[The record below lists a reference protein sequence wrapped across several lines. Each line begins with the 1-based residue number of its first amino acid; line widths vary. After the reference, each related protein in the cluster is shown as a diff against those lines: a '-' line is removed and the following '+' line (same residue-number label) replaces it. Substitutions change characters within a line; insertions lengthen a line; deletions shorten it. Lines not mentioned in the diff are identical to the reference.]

1 MARISNTTAY
11 PQILNLDLGDYLI
24 LTDKENQLM
33 TKSCTVSQLQSF
45 FGIDT
50 LVAHVEG
57 TSAQLQTLASTSKV
71 LIASPGSDKV
81 IDILSISI
89 NFVPGTTV
97 YNFGNDLTFDYN
109 SVLMGTLPLAAV
121 NSAANNVAKVMVG
134 SGNSVTLSPGQ
145 ALNLKTSANPSQGD
159 GKMFI
164 NVYYRVLTTGS
175 TF

>member
-11 PQILNLDLGDYLI
+11 SQILNLDIDDYLI
-24 LTDKENQLM
+24 LTDKENQLK

-50 LVAHVEG
+50 LVAHVEV

-97 YNFGNDLTFDYN
+97 YNFGANLTFDYN
-109 SVLMGTLPLAAV
+109 SVVMGTLPLLV
-121 NSAANNVAKVMVG
+121 LNSAANSVRKVMIG
-134 SGNSVTLSPGQ
+134 SGDTIALSPGQ

-159 GKMFI
+159 GKMFV

>member
-1 MARISNTTAY
+1 
-11 PQILNLDLGDYLI
+11 
-24 LTDKENQLM
+24 
-33 TKSCTVSQLQSF
+33 
-45 FGIDT
+45 
-50 LVAHVEG
+50 
-57 TSAQLQTLASTSKV
+57 
-71 LIASPGSDKV
+71 
-81 IDILSISI
+81 
-89 NFVPGTTV
+89 
-97 YNFGNDLTFDYN
+97 
-109 SVLMGTLPLAAV
+109 MGTLPLAAV